1 MWTTNRVANSSNSR
15 TLKARQRGFF
25 DLGASLICLVI
36 SSQATK
42 SKELYSVSRKKN
54 KKNVQNVTGRNLF
67 IKINLN
73 FWHNKFFLSLRN
85 CVDMHSNDG
94 LEKNQHGFWL
104 HSWIFKCVTS
114 CKLRNCLPSICMAW
128 GSMYSIP
135 KQPTISLKQNWLA
148 IIALLQLSKIM
159 ISYSHSTLKPEYNQW
174 PAFCNHYLKDLKFD
188 CTYHQLLQVFLLSH
202 SKNKCCYTEG
212 YIMQSNP

>member
-73 FWHNKFFLSLRN
+73 F
-85 CVDMHSNDG
+85 
-94 LEKNQHGFWL
+94 
-104 HSWIFKCVTS
+104 
-114 CKLRNCLPSICMAW
+114 
-128 GSMYSIP
+128 
-135 KQPTISLKQNWLA
+135 
-148 IIALLQLSKIM
+148 
-159 ISYSHSTLKPEYNQW
+159 
-174 PAFCNHYLKDLKFD
+174 
-188 CTYHQLLQVFLLSH
+188 
-202 SKNKCCYTEG
+202 
-212 YIMQSNP
+212 